1 MGDGDGCRSVG
12 VDLSWH
18 RSRNCC
24 AWGLGARYRVGRI
37 ILDNRTLV
45 SCGGGLN
52 SYCVGGGDG
61 FRYVGVDVSLD
72 QVMAEQRSLRRL
84 FTLILVGLV
93 PPYCLISCI
102 LHFAFCKKYI
112 WKILPNQ
119 VCLPELPYLN
129 GYV

>member
-1 MGDGDGCRSVG
+1 MVGGDENRYVG
-12 VDLSWH
+12 VDLLWCW
-18 RSRNCC
+18 SRNCHV
-24 AWGLGARYRVGRI
+24 LGIGAQCQSGCVN
-37 ILDNRTLV
+37 LVNWTLV
-45 SCGGGLN
+45 SCGVGLE
-52 SYCVGGGDG
+52 SYRVGGGDG

-72 QVMAEQRSLRRL
+72 QVMAEQRSLGRL

-93 PPYCLISCI
+93 LPYCLISCI